1 MPGQGIEAH
10 KDGPLYEP
18 RVAVLSLGSTA
29 TLQFLPTTQE
39 DGAGAPFDSLL
50 LPPRGLLL
58 FAGDEAYARRLHS
71 IQRLTS
77 DDLALP
83 GLVRLDLPR
92 TPETAAAAAAAT
104 AAAATAAAEMAGG
117 PEGRFL
123 PRGRRLSLTLRRVR
137 YKWRG

>member
-92 TPETAAAAAAAT
+92 TPETAAAAAAA
-104 AAAATAAAEMAGG
+104 AAAETAETAEG
-117 PEGRFL
+117 PEERFL